1 MATPNLKLTM
11 LGTTGSGKTVF
22 LLGMYNTLS
31 LGVQGYFLYTEDPDD
46 GLDLGD
52 AWDQL
57 IEEGK
62 LPPPTAEDQNK
73 RHQFVFNHGFDTLVT
88 VEWLDYRGGAM
99 TGRAS
104 SAADVTELREQL
116 AASDSIYLVFDGGK
130 LTPWLDGKVTIPTVQ
145 KELKIREMTQ
155 LVQHAIK
162 ARKSSNLP
170 LPSLVV
176 VITKADLLSGP
187 NREVG
192 DALNTIIDNL
202 KSLVEAAYVEGVTT
216 LLCPVQVGN
225 FGPTT
230 PLKVNVSDIDPMGLH
245 RPMIF
250 SLMHY
255 LSEGLGA
262 RQADLAARRAS
273 QSAVD
278 QQIAALN
285 QGFLAYFRGRRI
297 AQLQDVSKSYADAIT
312 TGEEGYQTDQSL
324 ISRLAA
330 ELEGHPII
338 RNGKVEL

>member
-1 MATPNLKLTM
+1 MATPKLKLTM
-11 LGTTGSGKTVF
+11 LGTTGSGKTTF
-22 LLGMYNTLS
+22 LLGMYNTMS
-31 LGVQGYFLYTEDPDD
+31 MGVQGYFLYTEDPDE

-57 IEEGK
+57 VEEGQ
-62 LPPPTAEDQNK
+62 LPPPTAEDQSK
-73 RHQFVFNHGFDTLVT
+73 HHQFVFNHGFNTLVT

-99 TGRAS
+99 TGRAN
-104 SAADVTELREQL
+104 SASDVAQLRQQL
-116 AASDSIYLVFDGGK
+116 GASDSIYIAFDGGK
-130 LTPWLDGKVTIPTVQ
+130 LTPWLDGKASITSVQ

-155 LVQHAIK
+155 LVQHAIQD
-162 ARKSSNLP
+162 RKSNNLP
-170 LPSLVV
+170 LPSIAV
-176 VITKADLLSGP
+176 VITKADLLAGP
-187 NREVG
+187 GREVG
-192 DALNTIIDNL
+192 DALNTVIDNL
-202 KSLVEAAYVEGVTT
+202 KNLVEAAYVEGVTT

-225 FGPTT
+225 FGSAT
-230 PLKVNVSDIDPMGLH
+230 PLKVDVADIDPMGLH

-262 RQADLAARRAS
+262 RQAQLASQRAS

-278 QQIAALN
+278 QQITALN

-297 AQLQDVSKSYADAIT
+297 ARLQDVSTSYARAI
-312 TGEEGYQTDQSL
+312 EDEQQQYQVDQSL

-338 RNGKVEL
+338 RNGEVEL

>member
-11 LGTTGSGKTVF
+11 LGTTGSGKTTF

-31 LGVQGYFLYTEDPDD
+31 MGVQGYFLYTDDPDE

-62 LPPPTAEDQNK
+62 LPPPTAENQSK
-73 RHQFVFNHGFDTLVT
+73 RHQFVFNHGFDPLVK

-99 TGRAS
+99 SGRANA
-104 SAADVTELREQL
+104 AADVVELRAQL

-130 LTPWLDGKVTIPTVQ
+130 LAPWLDGKVNIPSVQ

-162 ARKSSNLP
+162 DRKSNNLP

-176 VITKADLLSGP
+176 VITKADLLAGEG
-187 NREVG
+187 REVG

-216 LLCPVQVGN
+216 LVCPVQVGY

-230 PLKVNVSDIDPMGLH
+230 PLKVNISDIDPMGLH

-250 SLMHY
+250 SLMHH
-255 LSEGLGA
+255 LTEGLGA
-262 RQADLAARRAS
+262 QRNQLAAQRES
-273 QSAVD
+273 QSTAE
-278 QQIAALN
+278 QQMAALN
-285 QGFLAYFRGRRI
+285 TGFRAYFRTRQIARAREVSASYGTAIEQSRR
-297 AQLQDVSKSYADAIT
+297 QVQAD
-312 TGEEGYQTDQSL
+312 EGL
-324 ISRLAA
+324 ISRLTA
-330 ELEGHPII
+330 ELDGHPII